1 MTNSRP
7 PETAISPGGFRLF
20 LPAVLLLVLG
30 LMATQPAAA
39 QELVYTPVNPS
50 FGGNPFNSAHLLG
63 VANAQDDTE
72 APSSGSSGDPQ
83 ADLFIRQL
91 QSRLLSGL
99 ASEVSNAIFGDNP
112 QDYGRVV
119 FGDQIVEFQRGL
131 DSITLTIFDAS
142 TGTTTEIV
150 VPVFTTGG

>member
-1 MTNSRP
+1 MTKSIVGYSLGYIRVRMLPLSTLMVLTVFMSP
-7 PETAISPGGFRLF
+7 PSAS
-20 LPAVLLLVLG
+20 
-30 LMATQPAAA
+30 A

-72 APSSGSSGDPQ
+72 PPQSASSSDPQ

-99 ASEVSNAIFGDNP
+99 ASEVANAIFGDNP

-119 FGDQIVEFQRGL
+119 FGDQTVEFQRGL
-131 DSITLTIFDAS
+131 DSITLTIFDAT

>member
-1 MTNSRP
+1 MTRSTKGNSLMKIRRQ
-7 PETAISPGGFRLF
+7 RLF
-20 LPAVLLLVLG
+20 LPALMLVVIW
-30 LMATQPAAA
+30 MNAPSASA

-72 APSSGSSGDPQ
+72 PPQSASSSDPQ

-99 ASEVSNAIFGDNP
+99 ASEVANAIFGDNP

-119 FGDQIVEFQRGL
+119 FGDQTVEFQRGL
-131 DSITLTIFDAS
+131 DSITLTIFDAT

-150 VPVFTTGG
+150 VPIFTTGG

>member
-1 MTNSRP
+1 MTDR
-7 PETAISPGGFRLF
+7 AKRRL
-20 LPAVLLLVLG
+20 LEKLRILLLFV
-30 LMATQPAAA
+30 AAGMVFVPSGSA

-72 APSSGSSGDPQ
+72 APTASSSSDPQ

-99 ASEVSNAIFGDNP
+99 ASEVANAIFGDNP

-119 FGDQIVEFQRGL
+119 FGDQTVEFQRGL
-131 DSITLTIFDAS
+131 DSITLTIFDAT

-150 VPVFTTGG
+150 VPVFSTGG